1 VKLALNIFVARLILE
16 AAHRA
21 ILWVATEVLNFRA
34 GRASG
39 SLGSRR

>member
-21 ILWVATEVLNFRA
+21 ILWVLTEVLDFRT

-39 SLGSRR
+39 SPVSRR